1 MVNRTFVDLMKWGAA
16 KGIDSMTYGSLGSG
30 ILSGAIRT
38 LPDFAPNDLRLTFY
52 DFFKEPKFSK
62 IMELLKVMDQIAE
75 SHKKPV
81 AQVAVNWSTQKEFVG
96 TALCGVRNEQEAAQN
111 CKAFEWKLA
120 EDEIAAL
127 DQELVRLNIG
137 F

>member
-1 MVNRTFVDLMKWGAA
+1 MC
-16 KGIDSMTYGSLGSG
+16 
-30 ILSGAIRT
+30 IR
-38 LPDFAPNDLRLTFY
+38 DR
-52 DFFKEPKFSK
+52 
-62 IMELLKVMDQIAE
+62 
-75 SHKKPV
+75 
-81 AQVAVNWSTQKEFVG
+81 
-96 TALCGVRNEQEAAQN
+96 LCGVRNEQEAAQN

>member
-1 MVNRTFVDLMKWGAA
+1 
-16 KGIDSMTYGSLGSG
+16 
-30 ILSGAIRT
+30 
-38 LPDFAPNDLRLTFY
+38 
-52 DFFKEPKFSK
+52 
-62 IMELLKVMDQIAE
+62 METMDRIAE
-75 SHKKPV
+75 GHGVPV
-81 AQVAVNWSTQKEFVG
+81 AQVALNWSTQKEFVG